1 MFSFFNKEDKFDV
14 KKELERQE
22 AEKKNIMK
30 NYKKKKSRDV
40 ESKKNLKELMKFVI
54 ENLKLKWIEK
64 NK

>member
-1 MFSFFNKEDKFDV
+1 
-14 KKELERQE
+14 
-22 AEKKNIMK
+22 MK